1 MENIP
6 AVANNKPLVTNA
18 EFVRLTIYDSITPVF
33 ANGIAANTAYEIK
46 VSGTTDWTSIGASSN
61 TVGTV
66 FLANNTGTGDGTAYE
81 VEVHTFSSAY
91 QFETID
97 GQEYTPLG
105 GLMAVGQQQRDM
117 RVTSADTSVSISG
130 IPTYTN
136 VATVL
141 DTKIRGS
148 KLEITRGFYGGDGNV
163 ANNYILTSYAQRFT
177 GIVTNYSISEDRQ
190 ENDDN
195 FTVVL
200 NASSYKSVLENRI
213 SGRKTNPISW
223 KEYDPTDTSMDQV
236 YSLADQWFDF
246 GGKPLAGAT
255 TTSQA
260 SSQSSVAQTT
270 DSYVQQDA

>member
-18 EFVRLTIYDSITPVF
+18 EFVRLTIYDSITPV
-33 ANGIAANTAYEIK
+33 AATSIVDDIAYEIK
-46 VSGTTDWTSIGASSN
+46 VAGDTDWVSIGAPN
-61 TVGTV
+61 NNVGTV
-66 FLANNTGTGDGTAYE
+66 FLANGTGSGTGTAYE

-91 QFETID
+91 QFETIN

-105 GLMAVGQQQRDM
+105 GLMAVGHQQRDM

-130 IPTYTN
+130 IDGDNMY
-136 VATVL
+136 TVL

-148 KLEITRGFYGGDGNV
+148 KVEITRGFYGGDGNV
-163 ANNYILTSYAQRFT
+163 ANNYILTSTAQRFT
-177 GIVTNYSISEDRQ
+177 GIVTGYSIIEERQ

-195 FTVVL
+195 FTITL
-200 NASSYKSVLENRI
+200 NASSYKTVLENRI
-213 SGRKTNPISW
+213 AGRKTNPTSW
-223 KEYDPTDTSMDQV
+223 KEFSPTDTSMDQI

-246 GGKPLAGAT
+246 GGKPTAGAVT
-255 TTSQA
+255 SSQA

-270 DSYVQQDA
+270 DSYVQEQP

>member
-1 MENIP
+1 MENIS
-6 AVANNKPLVTNA
+6 AVANNKPLVNNA
-18 EFVRLTIYDSITPVF
+18 EFVRLTIYDDITPVV
-33 ANGIAANTAYEIK
+33 ATSIVANTAYEIK
-46 VSGTTDWTSIGASSN
+46 VAGTTNWTSIGAPSN

-66 FLANNTGTGDGTAYE
+66 FLANATGSGNGTAYE

-91 QFETID
+91 QFQTINN
-97 GQEYTPLG
+97 QIYTPLG

-163 ANNYILTSYAQRFT
+163 ANNYVLTSTAQRFT
-177 GIVTNYSISEDRQ
+177 GIVTNYAITEDRQ
-190 ENDDN
+190 ESDDN

-213 SGRKTNPISW
+213 SGRKTNPVSW
-223 KEYDPTDTSMDQV
+223 KEYDPTDTSMDQI
-236 YSLADQWFDF
+236 YSLADQ
-246 GGKPLAGAT
+246 
-255 TTSQA
+255 
-260 SSQSSVAQTT
+260 
-270 DSYVQQDA
+270 

>member
-1 MENIP
+1 MENIS

-18 EFVRLTIYDSITPVF
+18 EFVRLTIYDDITPVN
-33 ANGIAANTAYEIK
+33 ANAIIANTAYEIK
-46 VSGTTDWTSIGASSN
+46 VAGNTNWTSIGASSN
-61 TVGTV
+61 VVGTV
-66 FLANNTGTGDGTAYE
+66 FLANATGSGNGTAYE

-97 GQEYTPLG
+97 DQEYTPLG

-130 IPTYTN
+130 IDGNNIY
-136 VATVL
+136 TVL

-163 ANNYILTSYAQRFT
+163 ANNYVLTSSAQRFT
-177 GIVTNYSISEDRQ
+177 GIVTGYAITEERQ

-195 FTVVL
+195 FTITL
-200 NASSYKSVLENRI
+200 NASSYKSVLENRV
-213 SGRKTNPISW
+213 SGRKTNPVSW
-223 KEYDPTDTSMDQV
+223 KEYDPNDTSMDQI

-260 SSQSSVAQTT
+260 SSQASVAQTT
-270 DSYVQQDA
+270 DSYVQEQP